1 MKLNESPFKKVA
13 SGRKTMELRLYD
25 DKRRLLNISDRI
37 IFTNIAKP
45 TQKIAVIIKSL
56 HRYASFEE
64 LLAEIPLEKLGND
77 TEETPESVA
86 HAMKKYYTDD
96 QIKRYGVL
104 GIGIEI
110 IDTEETEKQKKE
122 QEENKFERMVPDET
136 K

>member
-1 MKLNESPFKKVA
+1 
-13 SGRKTMELRLYD
+13 MELRLYD

-37 IFTNIAKP
+37 IFTNMANP

-96 QIKRYGVL
+96 QIKKYGVL
-104 GIGIEI
+104 GIGIEMTS
-110 IDTEETEKQKKE
+110 TEETEKQMKE
-122 QEENKFERMVPDET
+122 QEENIFERMVPDET